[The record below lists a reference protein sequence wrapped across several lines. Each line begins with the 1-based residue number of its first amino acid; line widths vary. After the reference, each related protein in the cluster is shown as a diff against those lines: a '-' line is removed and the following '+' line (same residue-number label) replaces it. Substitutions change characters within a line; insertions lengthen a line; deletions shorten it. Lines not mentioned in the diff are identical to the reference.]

1 MECEQRNSRRMFDV
15 REIAKVLLDQGVE
28 LVAAHLPKEES
39 PGHFYVLDPDGNK
52 LLFDQHV

>member
-1 MECEQRNSRRMFDV
+1 MFDV